1 MAENRRP
8 ASGPPMGGPRGPHGG
23 GPGRGPR
30 GGFGKPKDLKGT
42 ALRTVKYIAARP
54 VLLIAALLCVVA
66 EAVLNVQATYMQKP
80 IIDGIAA
87 AVAAGQTDWPG
98 LAENCVKLVLIY
110 LLVAAALYVQAN
122 LMAQLAQRGCNKLRK
137 ELFDK
142 LQELPLSYFDA
153 HTHGELMSRFTNDA
167 DNVQMAL
174 QNSVIQLLSSVVTF
188 VAVVVMMIRLSP
200 MLFLVSL
207 VMLVGITAVFGFFGK
222 RSRKHYTRQQAALG
236 AMNGNIQEMIEG
248 LKVVKA
254 FNHEEQAK
262 GQFGAL
268 NEEFRD
274 AASQAGYYSSAI
286 MPIAGNLTNIGYA
299 ITAMLGSLLAIT
311 TGGSTGFT
319 LGSLVVYLRYSQQ
332 VSQPVNQISMQMT
345 TLLSAL
351 AGAERI
357 FQVMDTQPEVN
368 RGKVTLVPVDKDANG
383 SLSRFDRQGRPRAW
397 AWKVPRNS
405 GMTLVPVLV
414 AEDGETL
421 TELGQAVREV
431 NGLKLLPPG
440 EDSPEGLWVEFGPDG
455 TLTEVRDFTA
465 LAAHGW
471 AWKYPGP
478 DGQMGLH
485 LIRGAVR
492 NVPGEE
498 FCYAELRGAVRLSQ
512 VDFSYVEGKP
522 VLKKMSVYADPGQ
535 KIAFVGSTG
544 AGKTTVTNLINR
556 FYEIQG
562 GSITCDGIDV
572 RDIDKDSLR
581 LSQGAVLQDT
591 HLFTGTVMDNIRYG
605 RLDATDEECIQ
616 AAKTANA
623 DGFIRRLPEGY
634 QTLLT
639 GDGANLSQGQRQL
652 LAIARAA
659 VKDPPIMVLDEATS
673 SIDTRTEQH
682 IQQGMDALMEGR
694 TVFVIAHRLSTVRNS
709 DCIVVIEHGEIIEKG
724 SHAQLIEEEGRYYQL
739 YTGQFELD

>member
-1 MAENRRP
+1 MAENARP
-8 ASGPPMGGPRGPHGG
+8 AGGPPRGPHGPG
-23 GPGRGPR
+23 GPHGGPR

-42 ALRTVKYIAARP
+42 ALRTVKYIAAKP
-54 VLLIAALLCVVA
+54 VLLVAAALCVIA
-66 EAVLNVQATYMQKP
+66 EAVLSVLATYVQKP
-80 IIDGIAA
+80 IIDGLAD
-87 AVAAGQTDWPG
+87 AVRAGQTNWPG
-98 LAENCVKLVLIY
+98 LVTNCLNLVGIY
-110 LLVAAALYVQAN
+110 LLVAAALYIEAN
-122 LMAQLAQRGCNKLRK
+122 LMAQLAQRGCNKLRR

-142 LQELPLSYFDA
+142 LQQLPLSYFDA

-174 QNSVIQLLSSVVTF
+174 QQSVVQLLSSAVTF
-188 VAVVVMMIRLSP
+188 VSVVVMMLILSP
-200 MLFLVSL
+200 LLFLASA
-207 VMLVGITAVFGFFGK
+207 VMLAGVTAVFTFFGK
-222 RSRKHYTRQQAALG
+222 RSRKYYARQQAALG
-236 AMNGNIQEMIEG
+236 AVNGNIQEMIEG

-254 FNHEEQAK
+254 FTHEEQAK
-262 GQFGAL
+262 KRFGEL

-286 MPIAGNLTNIGYA
+286 MPIALNLTNIGYA
-299 ITAMLGSLLAIT
+299 VTAMLGALLAIT
-311 TGGSTGFT
+311 TVGATGFT
-319 LGSLVVYLRYSQQ
+319 LGSLVVYLRYNQQ
-332 VSQPVNQISMQMT
+332 VTQPVNQISMQMT

-368 RGKVTLVPVDKDANG
+368 RGKVTLVPAEKDANG
-383 SLSRFDRQGRPRAW
+383 TLSLFNGEGRPRTW
-397 AWKVPRNS
+397 AWRVPRS
-405 GMTLVPVLV
+405 CGLALVAVLV
-414 AEDGETL
+414 GEDDAL
-421 TELGQAVREV
+421 TELRRAVKEKD
-431 NGLKLLPPG
+431 GSLKLLAPG
-440 EDSPEGLWVEFGPDG
+440 EDPGDGVWVRMGEDG
-455 TLTEVRDFTA
+455 SLTPVTA
-465 LAAHGW
+465 QEMAGHGW

-478 DGQMGLH
+478 DGVPGLH

-498 FCYAELRGAVRLSQ
+498 FCYAELRGAVRLNR

-522 VLKKMSVYADPGQ
+522 VLKKLSVYADPGQ

-562 GSITCDGIDV
+562 GIITCDGIDV
-572 RDIDKDSLR
+572 KDIEKDSLR
-581 LSQGAVLQDT
+581 LSQGCVLQDT

-605 RLDATDEECIQ
+605 RLDATDEECIA

-623 DGFIRRLPEGY
+623 DGFIRRLPDGY
-634 QTLLT
+634 NTMIT
-639 GDGANLSQGQRQL
+639 GDGGNLSQGQRQL

-659 VKDPPIMVLDEATS
+659 VKDPPVMVLDEATS
-673 SIDTRTEQH
+673 SIDTRTEQY
-682 IQQGMDALMEGR
+682 IQRGMDALMEGR

-709 DCIVVIEHGEIIEKG
+709 DCIVVIEHGEIMEKG
-724 SHAQLIEEEGRYYQL
+724 SHAQLMEEQGRYYQL

>member
-1 MAENRRP
+1 MAETNR
-8 ASGPPMGGPRGPHGG
+8 PRGPHGPG
-23 GPGRGPR
+23 GPHGGPR
-30 GGFGKPKDLKGT
+30 GGYGKPKDLKGT
-42 ALRTVKYIAARP
+42 ALRTVKYIASNP
-54 VLLIAALLCVVA
+54 LLLIAALICVVL
-66 EAVLNVQATYMQKP
+66 EAVLGVRATYMQKP
-80 IIDGIAA
+80 IIDGITSAL
-87 AVAAGQTDWPG
+87 AAGQADWPG
-98 LAENCVKLVLIY
+98 LAASCAQLALIY
-110 LLVAAALYVQAN
+110 LAAAACIYIQAN
-122 LMAQLAQRGCNKLRK
+122 LMAQLAQKGCNRLRK

-174 QNSVIQLLSSVVTF
+174 QQSVIQLLSSAVTF
-188 VAVVVMMIRLSP
+188 VSVVFMMVTLSP
-200 MLFLVSL
+200 MLFLASL
-207 VMLVGITAVFGFFGK
+207 VMLGGVMAVFAVFGK
-222 RSRKHYTRQQAALG
+222 RSRKYYSRQQAALG
-236 AMNGNIQEMIEG
+236 AVNGNIQEMIEG

-254 FNHEEQAK
+254 FTHEEQAK
-262 GQFGAL
+262 AQFDAL
-268 NEEFRD
+268 NEDYRA
-274 AASQAGYYSSAI
+274 AASDAGFYSSAI
-286 MPIAGNLTNIGYA
+286 MPIASNLTNIGYA
-299 ITAMLGSLLAIT
+299 VTAVLGALLAMS
-311 TGGSTGFT
+311 TGINAGFT
-319 LGSLVVYLRYSQQ
+319 LGSLVIYLQYNQQ
-332 VSQPVNQISMQMT
+332 VTQPINQISMQMT

-357 FQVMDTQPEVN
+357 FQVMDTQPEAD
-368 RGKVTLVPVDKDANG
+368 RGQVTLVPVEKDANG
-383 SLSRFDRQGRPRAW
+383 TLSKFSGQGRPRAW
-397 AWKVPRNS
+397 AWKVPRS
-405 GMTLVPVLV
+405 CGITLVPVSV
-414 AEDGETL
+414 KADETL
-421 TELGQAVREV
+421 FELGQADEE
-431 NGLKLLPPG
+431 NGALKLLPPG
-440 EDSPEGLWVEFGPDG
+440 QDSKTGLWVRIGQDG
-455 TLTEVRDFTA
+455 ALTPLTVEEM
-465 LAAHGW
+465 AAHGW

-478 DGQMGLH
+478 DGAMGLH

-498 FCYAELRGAVRLSQ
+498 FCYTELKGAVRLNQ

-522 VLKKMSVYADPGQ
+522 VLKQVSVYANPGQ

-562 GSITCDGIDV
+562 GVITCDGIDV
-572 RDIDKDSLR
+572 KDIEKDSLR

-616 AAKTANA
+616 AAKAANA

-634 QTLLT
+634 QTMLT

-682 IQQGMDALMEGR
+682 IQQGMDTLMEGR
-694 TVFVIAHRLSTVRNS
+694 TVFVIAHRLSTVRNA
-709 DCIVVIEHGEIIEKG
+709 DCIVVIEGGRIMEKG
-724 SHAQLIEEEGRYYQL
+724 SHAQLIEEQGRYYQL

>member
-8 ASGPPMGGPRGPHGG
+8 AGGPPMGGPGH

-30 GGFGKPKDLKGT
+30 GGYGKPKDLKGT
-42 ALRTVKYIAARP
+42 ALRTLKYIAARP

-66 EAVLNVQATYMQKP
+66 EAVLNVRATYVQKP
-80 IIDGIAA
+80 IIDGLAS
-87 AVAAGQTDWPG
+87 AVAAGQADWPG
-98 LAENCVKLVLIY
+98 LAANCVKLALIY
-110 LLVAAALYVQAN
+110 LLVAAALYIEAN
-122 LMAQLAQRGCNKLRK
+122 LMAQLAQKGCNKLRR

-174 QNSVIQLLSSVVTF
+174 QQSVVQLLSSVVTF
-188 VAVVVMMIRLSP
+188 ISVVIMMIILSP
-200 MLFLVSL
+200 MLFLISVI
-207 VMLVGITAVFGFFGK
+207 MLVGITAVFAFFGK
-222 RSRKHYTRQQAALG
+222 RSRNYYARQQAALG
-236 AMNGNIQEMIEG
+236 AVNGNIQEMIEG

-254 FNHEEQAK
+254 FNHEQQAK
-262 GQFGAL
+262 DQFGRL

-274 AASQAGYYSSAI
+274 AASRAGYYSSAI
-286 MPIAGNLTNIGYA
+286 MPIAGNLTSIGYA
-299 ITAMLGSLLAIT
+299 ITAMLGAFLAIIS
-311 TGGSTGFT
+311 GGGTGFT

-345 TLLSAL
+345 TILSAL

-357 FQVMDTQPEVN
+357 FQVMDTQPEAD
-368 RGKVTLVPVDKDANG
+368 RGKVTLVPVEKDANG
-383 SLSRFDRQGRPRAW
+383 TLSRFSGNGRPRAW
-397 AWKVPRNS
+397 AWKVPRTC
-405 GMTLVPVLV
+405 GIALTPVLV
-414 AEDGETL
+414 GEDETL
-421 TELGQAVREV
+421 WELGQADEQKD
-431 NGLKLLPPG
+431 GTLKLLPPG
-440 EDSPEGLWVEFGPDG
+440 QDSQTGLWVRVERDG
-455 TLTEVRDFTA
+455 GLTPISTA
-465 LAAHGW
+465 DMASHGW

-478 DGQMGLH
+478 DGGMGLH

-498 FCYAELRGAVRLSQ
+498 FCYAELRGAVRLNQ

-522 VLKKMSVYADPGQ
+522 VLKTLSVYADPGQ

-562 GSITCDGIDV
+562 GVITCDGINV
-572 RDIDKDSLR
+572 KDIEKDSLR
-581 LSQGAVLQDT
+581 LSQGCVLQDT

-605 RLDATDEECIQ
+605 RLDATDEECVS

-634 QTLLT
+634 HTMIT

-694 TVFVIAHRLSTVRNS
+694 TVFVIAHRLSTVRNA
-709 DCIVVIEHGEIIEKG
+709 DCIVVIEHGQIMEKG
-724 SHAQLIEEEGRYYQL
+724 SHAQLMAEQGRYYQL